1 MYIDATWFIKVL
13 SVPLCCTVFNFE
25 TWDIHVHKFAN
36 ELRFELH
43 EFYVNT
49 GV

>member
-13 SVPLCCTVFNFE
+13 SVPLYLNLKHG
-25 TWDIHVHKFAN
+25 DIHVHKFAN